1 MSLDFSNFLTIY
13 KNKLLETVKISE
25 VPLSNIDTFEEADTF
40 KISIIG
46 TPLHFIARQHTDNY
60 QKITLGELDCKKT
73 MIKPNFPLTDWYQ
86 YTSHYSVPGEPQ
98 RIHEKRLFSIAEVC
112 KQLQSWL
119 NDEVKQ
125 YYMLIDVIS
134 TPNLWNE
141 IKNVQ
146 QFDMSHSF
154 TKEDFEMFTVNEK
167 KQIQD
172 ALSQFHKSLYEEIH
186 PVKEDL
192 REIQTKL
199 DYLLKAV
206 DRLNRFDWK
215 GVALSTVIGIATNMS
230 VDSSTGHR
238 IIELFKQAFMSI
250 KLLPK

>member
-1 MSLDFSNFLTIY
+1 MSLDFSKFLTIY
-13 KNKLLETVKISE
+13 QNRLLETVKKSDI
-25 VPLSNIDTFEEADTF
+25 PLSSIDASEDTDTF

-46 TPLHFIARQHTDNY
+46 TPLHFITRQHTDDY
-60 QKITLGELDCKKT
+60 QKIISGQLDCKKT
-73 MIKPNFPLTDWYQ
+73 QIKPNFPLTNWYQ
-86 YTSHYSVPGEPQ
+86 YTNYHPNSGN
-98 RIHEKRLFSIAEVC
+98 KDTRLFSIAEVC
-112 KQLQSWL
+112 NQLEGWL
-119 NDEVKQ
+119 KDEVKQ
-125 YYMLIDVIS
+125 YYKLIEITS
-134 TPNLWNE
+134 IPSLWNE

-146 QFDMSHSF
+146 QFDTSHAF
-154 TKEDFEMFTVNEK
+154 TKADFEMFTNDEK

-172 ALSQFHKSLYEEIH
+172 ALSQFHKTLYEEIH

-199 DYLLKAV
+199 DYLLKSV

-230 VDSSTGHR
+230 VDASTGHR